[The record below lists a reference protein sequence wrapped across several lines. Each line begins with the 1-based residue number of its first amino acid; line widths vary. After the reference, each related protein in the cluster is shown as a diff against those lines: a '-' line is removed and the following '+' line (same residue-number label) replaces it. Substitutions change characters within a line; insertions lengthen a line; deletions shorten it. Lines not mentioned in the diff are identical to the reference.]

1 MPAGHKRSYSTPK
14 AFSSRKSA
22 RLAPART
29 TRKQTKR
36 NRPVKRV
43 YTRYRTA
50 PRTRTGANRSAIYTL
65 AKQVKALQNQRYGK
79 LQSHTLFWEMAP
91 PWVLPNNNHNTTAAA
106 YPWCWQLNDFLT
118 PCAMYY
124 GHEPTPHVASF
135 ERFGNNFIPQ
145 QYNSSDPTG
154 NWNKNRNLEL
164 ASIHSY
170 KPILSKF
177 TISVNCQ
184 LPDAFMPQRM
194 RVTVLKLKPYYA
206 SMTQDISLPSALS
219 NYANLAL
226 EPGDPQRNYLWKKYH
241 TVLYDKT
248 KIIRNTLDTEHRQF
262 SFSFSHRYGPNEV
275 VSPHMTSSPT
285 GQEVYMNTPVA
296 SQIWVLVSWSDPLVA
311 TISKVRINRFDV
323 WRDTLGHNES
333 TTLSAVQD
341 AHDFAHGLV
350 PEPELLEPV
359 PEPELEPEP

>member
-1 MPAGHKRSYSTPK
+1 MPAGYKRSYSTPK

-22 RLAPART
+22 RVAPAKT

-65 AKQVKALQNQRYGK
+65 ARQVKTLQNQRYGK
-79 LQSHTLFWEMAP
+79 LQSHTLFWEKAP
-91 PWVLPNNNHNTTAAA
+91 PWVLSNNHNTTAANI
-106 YPWCWQLNDFLT
+106 PWCWQLNDFIT
-118 PCAMYY
+118 PSAMYY
-124 GHEPTPHVASF
+124 GYMPNGQVASF
-135 ERFGNNFIPQ
+135 ERFPNNFTPQ
-145 QYNSSDPTG
+145 QYSSGDPRG
-154 NWNKNRNLEL
+154 NWNKLRNLEL

-170 KPILSKF
+170 KPVLSKF
-177 TISVNCQ
+177 TITVNCQ

-194 RVTVLKLKPYYA
+194 RVTVLKLKPYIA
-206 SMTQDISLPSALS
+206 SMTQDTAIPGALA

-241 TVLYDKT
+241 TILYDKT

-262 SFSFSHRYGPNEV
+262 SFSYNHRYGANEV
-275 VSPHMTSSPT
+275 VSPHMTSTPT
-285 GQEVYMNTPVA
+285 GQEVYMNTPVS

-323 WRDTLGHNES
+323 WRDTLGHNEA
-333 TTLSAVQD
+333 TTLAEVQD
-341 AHDFAHGLV
+341 AHDFAHG
-350 PEPELLEPV
+350 LEPV